1 VLVLVLLVVLPV
13 VALTLARRSADHP
26 AVVLVR
32 DLLVSTFLIGR
43 FLYRLLRSIYRYVSG
58 EVRTWSLSRSSS

>member
-1 VLVLVLLVVLPV
+1 MLAVILLVVVPV

-26 AVVLVR
+26 AVVFVR
-32 DLLVSTFLIGR
+32 DLLVSAFLIGR
-43 FLYRLLRSIYRYVSG
+43 FLYRLARSIYRYISG